1 LVMLALVIQEL
12 VLVSTTGAII
22 DPLLHQIH
30 LYISGAGGP
39 YLRIAG
45 IIDQRQ
51 PIGEQSLVQYP
62 TLPNPHLAN
71 PEGLM

>member
-1 LVMLALVIQEL
+1 MLALVIQEL

-39 YLRIAG
+39 YLRIGRHYRSA
-45 IIDQRQ
+45 IFLLRD
-51 PIGEQSLVQYP
+51 L
-62 TLPNPHLAN
+62 
-71 PEGLM
+71 